1 MRQLANV
8 GETAAKLTPNVLAD
22 LPNAKQARGMRNF
35 LVHAYDQVNFDIVWN
50 TATENIPALRDTVEA
65 YLLNHATPLTQSSA
79 DEQSIVEEE
88 VVQRYDSSLLTY
100 IGAKSEQVD
109 RIEQKL
115 EAIIQTQQREMD
127 QLQRNKPSIL
137 TKSSIRNQ
145 WQQDISRRKSICN
158 RLTTR
163 LEFVRELKEEVDV
176 LSSKL
181 EALAEQKLRKEEP
194 ELARRRDTIL
204 KKLRQTQVEQIKQS
218 HNIDRE
224 KRQDLGRSQE

>member
-1 MRQLANV
+1 MEYRN
-8 GETAAKLTPNVLAD
+8 GE
-22 LPNAKQARGMRNF
+22 
-35 LVHAYDQVNFDIVWN
+35 Y
-50 TATENIPALRDTVEA
+50 PALRDTVEA
-65 YLLNHATPLTQSSA
+65 YLLNHAKPLT
-79 DEQSIVEEE
+79 QSIVEEE

-100 IGAKSEQVD
+100 IRAKSEQVD

-115 EAIIQTQQREMD
+115 EAMIQTQQREMD

-137 TKSSIRNQ
+137 AKK
-145 WQQDISRRKSICN
+145 WQQDIARRKSICN

-204 KKLRQTQVEQIKQS
+204 KKLRQAQVEQIKQS

-224 KRQDLGRSQE
+224 KRQDLGRSREWE